1 MYGVISPSYSFTMN
15 VCEVLYVL
23 YKVKVMMMMMMMMS
37 GVSPQQVI

>member
-23 YKVKVMMMMMMMMS
+23 YKVKVMMMMMMS